1 MDPILLAVTEVARI
15 GNMSTSYAAYVL
27 SEFLLHVAEHQ
38 PTTYERD
45 LLRTLAQKVAS
56 IGGQ

>member
-15 GNMSTSYAAYVL
+15 GNMSTFGAARVL
-27 SEFLLHVAEHQ
+27 SAFLLHVAEHQ

-45 LLRTLAQKVAS
+45 NLQALARKIAS